1 MTQSLIEKYF
11 YPAFENPT
19 LLRGDDAAVLTLPD
33 RGQLAVCTDSHIV
46 APLFF
51 PGGDIGRLAVCGTV
65 NDLAMVGALP
75 LWMTASFI
83 LEEGLSLEIL
93 EQVAHSMHI
102 AAEEAGILIIAG
114 DTKVAERGK
123 ADGLFITTAGVGS
136 IPDDRKLGGALA
148 RPGDV
153 ILLSGTIGDHG
164 IAVLAARGELAFEV
178 QVASDIAPLSQLVEA
193 ALEAA
198 PDIHSLRDPTRG
210 GLATTLNEI
219 ARQSQVAIMLD
230 ETAIPVQPPVE
241 AASEMLGLDPL
252 YIANE
257 GKLVAVVPA
266 EQADNALQ
274 AMRAAPYGDAACRIG
289 QVQEDPAGRVL
300 MHTAIGGTRVV
311 EMLSGEMLPRIC

>member
-1 MTQSLIEKYF
+1 
-11 YPAFENPT
+11 
-19 LLRGDDAAVLTLPD
+19 
-33 RGQLAVCTDSHIV
+33 
-46 APLFF
+46 
-51 PGGDIGRLAVCGTV
+51 
-65 NDLAMVGALP
+65 
-75 LWMTASFI
+75 
-83 LEEGLSLEIL
+83 
-93 EQVAHSMHI
+93 MHI